1 MFLIDEL
8 VPAPDPAECCSRFLD
23 LPYLLFLDGQGEPPE
38 LARYSYLSADPW
50 MVIRGQTRETV
61 RLDCRRN
68 RQDIVLE
75 DPLDVLEEALRPW
88 RCPQYP
94 GLPPFQGG
102 AAGWISYDWKTDLP
116 ASIVRYYDD
125 VGLPVM
131 MMGLYDWV
139 IAWDHLAG
147 RAWLISTGL
156 PVEDE
161 GERTNQAA
169 TRLRAVRSRV
179 HGPPA
184 PDQRALRP
192 RERPRA
198 LSFPVDDL
206 PGDATVRFRSTFTR
220 ATYSRMVRKAREYI
234 RAGDAFQVNLSQR
247 FECPLRET
255 PFELYSRLR
264 RSNPAPYGALIQ
276 AEGWAVVS
284 SSPER
289 FLHFDPLTRLVETR
303 PIKGTRPRGDDPASD
318 RTLAQALLSSEKD
331 LAEHAM
337 IVDLLRNDLSKV
349 CRPGSV
355 AVPRLLGLE
364 SHPTVHHLVSIV
376 RGELEPDRD
385 AYDLLRAAF
394 PGGSVTGAPKRRV
407 CEIITELEPTRRG
420 VYCGAIGWLNL
431 AGGLE
436 TSVAIRTAVAA
447 GGELMV
453 HVGGGITSDSDP
465 DEEYDETLAKGRA
478 FFQAI
483 GAGARQP
490 ALAESRA

>member
-1 MFLIDEL
+1 MFLVDEL
-8 VPAPDPAECCSRFLD
+8 VPAPDPAECCSRFVD
-23 LPYLLFLDGQGEPPE
+23 LPYLLFLDGQGGPPE
-38 LARYSYLSADPW
+38 LSRYSYLSGDPW
-50 MVIRGQTRETV
+50 MVVRGQTRETA

-68 RQDIVLE
+68 RQEILLG
-75 DPLDVLEEALRPW
+75 DPLDVLEETLRPW
-88 RCPQYP
+88 RFPQYP

-102 AAGWISYDWKTDLP
+102 AGGWIAYDWKTDLP

-125 VGLPVM
+125 LGLPVLL
-131 MMGLYDWV
+131 MGLYDWV
-139 IAWDHLAG
+139 IAWDHQAG

-156 PVEDE
+156 PAEDE
-161 GERTNQAA
+161 GERANHAA
-169 TRLRAVRSRV
+169 ARLRAVRARLQ
-179 HGPPA
+179 GPPA
-184 PDQRALRP
+184 PDERAMRP

-198 LSFPVDDL
+198 LSFPVEEVS
-206 PGDATVRFRSTFTR
+206 GDAVPRFRSTFTR

-247 FECPLRET
+247 FECPLHET
-255 PFELYSRLR
+255 PFEFYSRLR

-289 FLHFDPLTRLVETR
+289 FLHYDPRTRLVETR
-303 PIKGTRPRGDDPASD
+303 PIKGTRPRGADPASD
-318 RTLAQALLSSEKD
+318 DALARALLASEKD

-337 IVDLLRNDLSKV
+337 IVDLMRNDLSKV

-364 SHPTVHHLVSIV
+364 SHPTVHHLVSTV
-376 RGELEPDRD
+376 RGELEPERD
-385 AYDLLRAAF
+385 VYDLLRATF
-394 PGGSVTGAPKRRV
+394 PGGSVTGAPKQRV

-420 VYCGAIGWLNL
+420 VYCGAIGWLNF

-436 TSVAIRTAVAA
+436 TSVAIRTGIAA

-465 DEEYDETLAKGRA
+465 DEEYAETLAKGRA
-478 FFQAI
+478 FFQAVE
-483 GAGARQP
+483 AGARQEAVAGSGP
-490 ALAESRA
+490 